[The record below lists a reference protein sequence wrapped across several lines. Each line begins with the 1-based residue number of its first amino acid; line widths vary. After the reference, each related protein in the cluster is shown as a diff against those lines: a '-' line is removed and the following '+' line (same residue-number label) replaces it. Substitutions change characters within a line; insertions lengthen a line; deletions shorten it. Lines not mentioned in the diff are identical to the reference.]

1 MSDTKPAKSRKKA
14 ESAEAGSSPAKPGR
28 PSTFSQEVAD
38 EICERLSQGEPLRQI
53 CRDERMPAW
62 QTVYGW
68 KAAHEDFSKR
78 IASAR
83 EAGFD
88 AIAEECLEIADET
101 AFDTVETDQ
110 GFRANS
116 EWISRSKLRVETRLK
131 LLAKWD
137 PKRYGD
143 KITNELTGANGGA
156 IQVQSAAALTDDQLA
171 AIAAG
176 KPCN

>member
-14 ESAEAGSSPAKPGR
+14 APAEAGSSPPAKPGR

-38 EICERLSQGEPLRQI
+38 EICVRLSQGEPLRQI

-68 KAAHEDFSKR
+68 KAAHEEFSKR
-78 IASAR
+78 IAHAR

-101 AFDTVETDQ
+101 AFDTVIGENGD
-110 GFRANS
+110 RANS

-143 KITNELTGANGGA
+143 KVTNEITGANGGPVEFTGITRRIVKA
-156 IQVQSAAALTDDQLA
+156 
-171 AIAAG
+171 
-176 KPCN
+176 NE

>member
-1 MSDTKPAKSRKKA
+1 MSDDTKKPPRKKA
-14 ESAEAGSSPAKPGR
+14 APAEAKPQGGQT
-28 PSTFSQEVAD
+28 TFSQEAAD
-38 EICERLSQGEPLRQI
+38 EICNRLAEGEPLRAI

-62 QTVYGW
+62 RTVYHW
-68 KAAHEDFSKR
+68 KAAHPDFAAR
-78 IASAR
+78 IAHAR

-88 AIAEECLEIADET
+88 AIAEECLDIADET

-143 KITNELTGANGGA
+143 KQTTELTGPNGGPVEFTGITRRIVKA
-156 IQVQSAAALTDDQLA
+156 T
-171 AIAAG
+171 
-176 KPCN
+176 

>member
-1 MSDTKPAKSRKKA
+1 MSDTKPAKTRKKA
-14 ESAEAGSSPAKPGR
+14 APAEAKPQDLSFSAVLPKPPGR
-28 PSTFSQEVAD
+28 PSTFTQEVAD

-78 IASAR
+78 IAGAR

-101 AFDTVETDQ
+101 AFDTVIGENGD
-110 GFRANS
+110 RANS

-143 KITNELTGANGGA
+143 KITNELTGPGGGPVEFTGITRRIVKANE
-156 IQVQSAAALTDDQLA
+156 
-171 AIAAG
+171 
-176 KPCN
+176 